1 MWKALARALAVTLT
15 FSFTFSFTG
24 LLPMIPAAQADPIAD
39 FYRGRSLDMI
49 VPTSPGG
56 DYDVRARLIARHLG
70 RHIPGNPT
78 IVARNMP
85 SGVGIGAANYIAKV
99 AARDGSVLHAIMQSI
114 PTAQAIGKSGL
125 EADVRTFHWL
135 GNTTES
141 PNVINAWH
149 TTGIRTIQDAM
160 ERELVVGSSGAA
172 SPAFIYP
179 NALNLLVGTKF
190 RIVSGY
196 PGGNEINIAMEKGE
210 VGGRGSNV
218 WVSWKRGH
226 PHWIAEK
233 KINILVQ
240 VALKRAP
247 DLPDVPLMLELA
259 KNDEDRQVL
268 TFLSADTP
276 ISRAFV
282 TTPGVPAERVA
293 ALRKAFEATLKDP
306 ELLAEAEKTRMEIT
320 FTPGEECH
328 RIAEAIVNT
337 PPAVLARA
345 KVLMEGPAR

>member
-1 MWKALARALAVTLT
+1 MRHAWSLALGIAALTVPA
-15 FSFTFSFTG
+15 
-24 LLPMIPAAQADPIAD
+24 LPLAADPVAD
-39 FYRGRSLDMI
+39 FYRGRTVDLI

-56 DYDVRARLIARHLG
+56 DYDVRARLLARHIG

-85 SGVGIGAANYIAKV
+85 AGVGVGAANYVARV
-99 AARDGSVLHAIMQSI
+99 AARDGSVLHALMQSI

-125 EADVRTFHWL
+125 EVDVRQLHWL
-135 GNTTES
+135 GNTAES
-141 PNVINAWH
+141 PNVINSWH
-149 TTGIRTIQDAM
+149 TTGIRTIKDVM
-160 ERELVVGSSGAA
+160 ERELVVGSSGVA

-179 NALNLLVGTKF
+179 NALNQLAGTKF

-226 PHWIAEK
+226 PHWIAEN
-233 KINILVQ
+233 KIHILVQ
-240 VALKRAP
+240 VAVKRAP
-247 DLPDVPLMLELA
+247 DLPEVPLLFELA
-259 KNDEDRQVL
+259 KNEEDRQVL

-282 TTPGVPAERVA
+282 TPPGVPVERVA
-293 ALRKAFEATLKDP
+293 ALRKAFEAALKDR
-306 ELLAEAEKTRMEIT
+306 ELLAEADKTRMDIT
-320 FTPGEECH
+320 YTSGEECL
-328 RIAEAIVNT
+328 RIAAAIVAT
-337 PPAVLARA
+337 PPAVIARA
-345 KVLMEGPAR
+345 RVLMEGPAR

>member
-1 MWKALARALAVTLT
+1 MWRALRGALALTALV
-15 FSFTFSFTG
+15 G
-24 LLPMIPAAQADPIAD
+24 LAPTIQADPVSD
-39 FYRGRSLDMI
+39 FYRGKSLDMI

-56 DYDVRARLIARHLG
+56 DYDIRARLLARHMG
-70 RHIPGNPT
+70 RHIPGHPT

-85 SGVGIGAANYIAKV
+85 SGVGIGAANYVAKV
-99 AARDGSVLHAIMQSI
+99 AARDGTVLHAIMQSI

-125 EADVRTFHWL
+125 EADIRTFNWL

-141 PNVINAWH
+141 PNVINSWH
-149 TTGIRTIQDAM
+149 TTGIRSIKDVM

-179 NALNLLVGTKF
+179 NALNQIVGTKF

-226 PHWIAEK
+226 PHWIAEN
-233 KINILVQ
+233 KIHILVQ
-240 VALKRAP
+240 IALKRAP
-247 DLPDVPLMLELA
+247 DLPNVPLMLELA
-259 KNDEDRQVL
+259 TNEDDRRVL

-282 TTPGVPAERVA
+282 TTPGVPEDRVA
-293 ALRKAFEATLKDP
+293 ALRKAFEAALKDP
-306 ELLAEAEKTRMEIT
+306 ELLAEAEKTRMDIT
-320 FTPGEECH
+320 FTSGEECH

-345 KVLMEGPAR
+345 KTLMEGPPAR

>member
-1 MWKALARALAVTLT
+1 MSGAAVSALVCAAWPARA
-15 FSFTFSFTG
+15 
-24 LLPMIPAAQADPIAD
+24 DPVSD

-56 DYDVRARLIARHLG
+56 DYDIRARLIARHIG

-78 IVARNMP
+78 VVPRNMP
-85 SGVGIGAANYIAKV
+85 AGVGIGAANYVAKV
-99 AARDGSVLHAIMQSI
+99 AARDGTVLHALMQSI
-114 PTAQAIGKSGL
+114 PTQQAIGKQGL
-125 EADVRTFHWL
+125 DVDVRALGWL

-141 PNVINAWH
+141 PNVINSWH
-149 TTGIRTIQDAM
+149 TTGIRTIKDVM
-160 ERELVVGSSGAA
+160 DRELVVGSSGAA

-179 NALNLLVGTKF
+179 NALNQLVGTRF

-226 PHWIAEK
+226 PHWIAES
-233 KINILVQ
+233 KIHILVQ
-240 VALKRAP
+240 VAMKRAP

-259 KNDEDRQVL
+259 RNAEDRQVL
-268 TFLSADTP
+268 AFLSADTP

-282 TTPGVPAERVA
+282 TTPGVPADRLA
-293 ALRKAFEATLKDP
+293 ALRTAFDAALRDRA
-306 ELLAEAEKTRMEIT
+306 LLAEAEQTRMDIT
-320 FTPGEECH
+320 FTPGEECA
-328 RIAEAIVNT
+328 RIAAAIVDT
-337 PPAVLARA
+337 PAAVIARA
-345 KVLMEGPAR
+345 RVLMEGPAR